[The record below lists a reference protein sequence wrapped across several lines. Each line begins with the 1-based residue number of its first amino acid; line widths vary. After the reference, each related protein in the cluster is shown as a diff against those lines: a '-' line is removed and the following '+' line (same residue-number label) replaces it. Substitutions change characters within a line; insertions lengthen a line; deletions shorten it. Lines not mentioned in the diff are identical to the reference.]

1 VPGWGI
7 RHVWAH
13 AVSAWTCKFPHRPGV
28 AIPLARKAFLSS
40 KRIAP
45 PCMSSTYLVWQYLA
59 ELRMAIWHGTA
70 RRFGDH
76 SVRKHHS
83 RNVLNDRPGHHAFET
98 CVELV
103 AFDERRSQPNAI
115 AGASTRKTVTLK
127 KTLSSEGGQIGAVC
141 ILDAPVPS
149 CSRGTTQGKKARCR
163 SLTGDHRNPTQ

>member
-1 VPGWGI
+1 MPGWGI
-7 RHVWAH
+7 WHLWEH

-28 AIPLARKAFLSS
+28 AIALARKAFLSS

-70 RRFGDH
+70 RRLGDH

-83 RNVLNDRPGHHAFET
+83 RNVLNDRSGHYAFEV

-103 AFDERRSQPNAI
+103 TFDERRPQPNAI
-115 AGASTRKTVTLK
+115 AGASTRKAVTLK
-127 KTLSSEGGQIGAVC
+127 KTLEQRRRRANLCGLHPRCTCAVVWPRNN
-141 ILDAPVPS
+141 AWE
-149 CSRGTTQGKKARCR
+149 KKCDV
-163 SLTGDHRNPTQ
+163 GV